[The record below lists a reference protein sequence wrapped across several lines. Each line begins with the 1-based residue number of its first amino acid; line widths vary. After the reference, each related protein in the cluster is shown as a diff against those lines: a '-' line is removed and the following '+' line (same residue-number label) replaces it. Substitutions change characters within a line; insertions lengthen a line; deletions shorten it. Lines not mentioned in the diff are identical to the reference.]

1 MGILLREAALDDI
14 VALLLGHGP
23 LLVFG
28 LTLASR
34 AGAPFPA
41 APVLVVAGGLGA
53 VGHISLPLTA
63 VLSLLANLLGDA
75 VWYLAGRRY
84 GYRVLRMLCRVS
96 LSPDTCVRQSEGL
109 FERWAGWSLV
119 AAKFVPGVSVVAAPM
134 AGALKMSWRR
144 FVGWDLAGAAAWTA
158 AYLALGYALRT
169 QVREVLAAM
178 ADMGTKAG
186 IAVGV
191 LAVLALVLR
200 FLRRRRAG
208 GGPAIER
215 ISPQQLHT
223 LIAGGMSPVIFDV
236 RAPVARE
243 ASGMVPGAT
252 AIGLDEI
259 ATHARE
265 LPSDAH
271 VVVYCNCPND
281 VSAVKAAGLLAKRGN
296 HVQVLRGGHDAW
308 AALAAGEDL
317 AAAA

>member
-1 MGILLREAALDDI
+1 MDEI
-14 VALLLGHGP
+14 VALLLDHGP
-23 LLVFG
+23 LLVFV

-34 AGAPFPA
+34 AGAPLPA
-41 APVLVVAGGLGA
+41 GPVLVVAGGLGA
-53 VGHISLPLTA
+53 LGQISLPATA
-63 VLSLLANLLGDA
+63 LLSLLANLLGDA
-75 VWYLAGRRY
+75 VWYLGGRRY

-96 LSPDTCVRQSEGL
+96 LSPDTCVRQSEGM

-134 AGALKMSWRR
+134 AGALKMSWGR
-144 FVGWDLAGAAAWTA
+144 FVGWDLAAAAVWTA
-158 AYLALGYALRT
+158 AYLAVGYAFRT
-169 QVREVLAAM
+169 QIGTVLAAM
-178 ADMGTKAG
+178 ADMGPKAL
-186 IAVGV
+186 V
-191 LAVLALVLR
+191 VLALLVLLAVMLR
-200 FLRRRRAG
+200 YVRRRRSG

-215 ISPQQLHT
+215 ITPEQLHT

-243 ASGMVPGAT
+243 ATGMVPGAV

-259 ATHARE
+259 ASRARQ

-281 VSAVKAAGLLAKRGN
+281 VSAVKAAGLLVKLRN

-308 AALAAGEDL
+308 AALAVAKDL
-317 AAAA
+317 AAA

>member
-1 MGILLREAALDDI
+1 MDEI
-14 VALLLGHGP
+14 VALLLDHGP

-41 APVLVVAGGLGA
+41 GPVLVIAGGLGA
-53 VGHISLPLTA
+53 LGQICLPITA

-75 VWYLAGRRY
+75 LWFLGGRRY

-96 LSPDTCVRQSEGL
+96 LSPDTCVRQSEGM

-144 FVGWDLAGAAAWTA
+144 FVGWDLAAAAVWTA
-158 AYLALGYALRT
+158 VYLVLGYVLRE
-169 QVREVLAAM
+169 QVGAVLAAM
-178 ADMGTKAG
+178 TDMGTKAA
-186 IAVGV
+186 IALGV
-191 LAVLALVLR
+191 LLVLALALR
-200 FLRRRRAG
+200 FVRRRRSG

-215 ISPQQLHT
+215 ITPEQLHT

-243 ASGMVPGAT
+243 ATGMVPGAI
-252 AIGLDEI
+252 AIALDEI
-259 ATHARE
+259 ATRARQ

-281 VSAVKAAGLLAKRGN
+281 VSAVKAAGLLVKRGN

-308 AALAAGEDL
+308 AALATGKDL
-317 AAAA
+317 AAA

>member
-1 MGILLREAALDDI
+1 MDDI
-14 VALLLGHGP
+14 VALLINHGP
-23 LLVFG
+23 LVVFA
-28 LTLASR
+28 LTLLSR

-41 APVLVVAGGLGA
+41 GPVLVVAGALGA
-53 VGHISLPLTA
+53 LGQLSLPITA
-63 VLSLLANLLGDA
+63 VLSLLANVLGDA
-75 VWYLAGRRY
+75 LWFVGGRRY

-96 LSPDTCVRQSEGL
+96 LSPDTCVRQSEGM

-144 FVGWDLAGAAAWTA
+144 FVAWDLAGAAAWTA
-158 AYLALGYALRT
+158 VYLVLGYALRT

-178 ADMGTKAG
+178 ADMGTKA
-186 IAVGV
+186 AVALGV
-191 LAVLALVLR
+191 LLLLALALR
-200 FLRRRRAG
+200 LVRRLRSG
-208 GGPAIER
+208 SGPAIER
-215 ISPQQLHT
+215 ITPQQLHT
-223 LIAGGMSPVIFDV
+223 LISGGMSPVIFDV

-243 ASGMVPGAT
+243 ASGMVPGAI

-259 ATHARE
+259 ATRARQ

-281 VSAVKAAGLLAKRGN
+281 VSAVKAAGLLVKLGN

-308 AALAAGEDL
+308 LALEGDKDL
-317 AAAA
+317 AAA